1 MMEDQALL
9 QEHILTLLR
18 EDREQGAELL
28 LETYTPLLW
37 SICSRRLSDPEDI
50 KECINDVFTGFCM
63 NVDKFDPEQSSLKN
77 YLALLA
83 DRRAI
88 SCFRSNQRREQA
100 EAEAALAESP
110 DQTELHR
117 NLEEAL
123 SLLQPEDEQ
132 IIRMKY
138 YGGMTYREIAE
149 QMGLAEE
156 TVKKRGR
163 RSLRKMAKWMLIGLV
178 IAALLAGCT
187 YVVHQYFRYF
197 RGVGVITDAELPVY
211 QMVDAPEPIFA
222 NGLTIYPLNVSYS
235 DETLV
240 LTLAFL
246 PEETGEPIN
255 YDLNRYLADGY
266 DFSVNGSLPEGPSYL
281 MDIMCQHHMTVSRES
296 LTADEDGTI
305 RFHLDLIPQE
315 FNAAVVKQNYDF
327 DMDMSVLSWDIT
339 LEETEAIQDLTELG
353 YYLETTYVD
362 FLVLTDWEFSTETN
376 DTYTLISLCPIY
388 KTDDLVLSDL
398 ISTCYTLLEGRERE
412 YITLSDAAGN
422 TYPVY
427 RTVRPAPEKSS
438 TEFTL
443 WFKNLPSGEYTLNL
457 PSLCYKAEESPH
469 RITLALP
476 EQDGEPL
483 FCQESLTLQDGSI
496 LSISGIHRRSE
507 RDTSNYMTEHW
518 VDGVLNWVLEE
529 DDITLW
535 HYSIDYELTTSDTF
549 PLCGISISQ
558 EFCYE
563 TGDGVTPIITTSGMH
578 QNPGTLDELVFGAR
592 DALGMEAPDCAR
604 LTVYESYYEDP
615 HNYSISITVE

>member
-187 YVVHQYFRYF
+187 YVVHHYFRYF
-197 RGVGVITDAELPVY
+197 RGVGVIPDAELPVY

-266 DFSVNGSLPEGPSYL
+266 DFSVNGSLPEGPSYI

-296 LTADEDGTI
+296 LAADEDGKI

-315 FNAAVVKQNYDF
+315 LNAAVAKQDYDF

-388 KTDDLVLSDL
+388 KTDGLVLSDL
-398 ISTCYTLLEGRERE
+398 ISTCYTLLEGREQE

-422 TYPVY
+422 TYSVY
-427 RTVRPAPEKSS
+427 RTVRPAPENSS

-457 PSLCYKAEESPH
+457 PSLCYQAEEP
-469 RITLALP
+469 IQTVTLALP
-476 EQDGEPL
+476 EQDGETL
-483 FCQESLTLQDGSI
+483 SCQESLTLQDGSI

-507 RDTSNYMTEHW
+507 RNTSNYMTEHW

-535 HYSIDYELTTSDTF
+535 HYSVDYELTTSDTF
-549 PLCGISISQ
+549 PLCGLSFSNV
-558 EFCYE
+558 FCYDTE
-563 TGDGVTPIITTSGMH
+563 DGITPIVTTSGMH
-578 QNPGTLDELVFGAR
+578 HNPGTLEQLSFGAR
-592 DALGMEAPDCAR
+592 DALDMEAPDYVQ
-604 LTVYESYYEDP
+604 LTLFNSYYADP
-615 HNYSISITVE
+615 HNYSISITVQ

>member
-1 MMEDQALL
+1 MEDQTLL

-18 EDREQGAELL
+18 EDRERGAELL

-37 SICSRRLSDPEDI
+37 TVCRRRLSDPEDI
-50 KECINDVFTGFCM
+50 KECINDVFTSFCM
-63 NVDKFDPEQSSLKN
+63 NIDKFDPDQVSLKN
-77 YLALLA
+77 YLAMIA

-88 SCFRSNQRREQA
+88 SYYRSNQRRSEAESAAAHAEHPDQA
-100 EAEAALAESP
+100 ELYR
-110 DQTELHR
+110 D
-117 NLEEAL
+117 LEEAL
-123 SLLQPEDEQ
+123 SLLQPQDAQ

-138 YGGMTYREIAE
+138 YGGMTYREIAG
-149 QMGLAEE
+149 QMGITEE
-156 TVKKRGR
+156 SAKKRGS
-163 RSLRKMAKWMLIGLV
+163 RSLRKIAKWMLLGLV

-197 RGVGVITDAELPVY
+197 RGVGVIPDTQLPVY
-211 QMVDAPEPIFA
+211 QMLDAPEPISV
-222 NGLTIYPLNVSYS
+222 NGVTIHPLNVSYS

-240 LTLAFL
+240 ITLAFL
-246 PEETGEPIN
+246 PDETGEPIN

-266 DFSVNGSLPEGPSYL
+266 DFSVNGSLPEGPSYI
-281 MDIMCQHHMTVSRES
+281 MDIMCQHHMSVSRES
-296 LTADEDGTI
+296 LTVDEDGTI
-305 RFHLDLIPQE
+305 RFHLELVPQE
-315 FNAAVVKQNYDF
+315 LNAAVVKQNYDF

-398 ISTCYTLLEGRERE
+398 ISTCYTLLEGREQE
-412 YITLSDAAGN
+412 HITLSDTTGN
-422 TYPVY
+422 TYPIY
-427 RTVRPAPEKSS
+427 RMVRPAPEKSS

-443 WFKNLPSGEYTLNL
+443 WFKNLPAGEYTLNI
-457 PSLCYKAEESPH
+457 PSLCFRFEEDPT
-469 RITLALP
+469 ILTLALP
-476 EQDGEPL
+476 GADGETLP
-483 FCQESLTLQDGSI
+483 CEQVLTLQDGSV
-496 LSISGIHRRSE
+496 LSISRITRRSE
-507 RDTSNYMTEHW
+507 RDHSMYMTEHW

-535 HYSIDYELTTSDTF
+535 HYSTDYDLTTSDTF

-615 HNYSISITVE
+615 HSYSISITVE